1 MCVVRRQRTNT
12 PLQALVT
19 LNDPTYLEAARGLAT
34 LALRESSEDDRIVRA
49 FRGALARRP
58 TDAEVSILRSLLRE
72 QRELFAKDPNAELAA
87 WTTVAA
93 AILNL
98 DETLTKG

>member
-1 MCVVRRQRTNT
+1 VVRRQRTNT

-19 LNDPTYLEAARGLAT
+19 MNDPTYLEAARGLAR
-34 LALRESSEDDRIVRA
+34 LAFREPSEDERIVRI

-58 TDAEVSILRSLLRE
+58 TAAELEILRTLLRD
-72 QRELFAKDPNAELAA
+72 QRSLHAGDADLETAA
-87 WTTVAA
+87 WTMVAS